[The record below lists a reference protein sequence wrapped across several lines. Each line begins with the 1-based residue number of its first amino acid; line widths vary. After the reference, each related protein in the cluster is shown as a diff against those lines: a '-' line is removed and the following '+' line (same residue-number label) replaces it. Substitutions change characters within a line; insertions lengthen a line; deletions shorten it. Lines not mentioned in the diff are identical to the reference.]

1 MSANAWDADGSGTDA
16 PSAERCSIQ
25 RLRGR
30 EAILMSKDV
39 SPASKEEI
47 KVAMNFLMDMLIM
60 YGGSQLG
67 QIYLNGYKKKYGEIP
82 DEYKDA
88 VKALME

>member
-1 MSANAWDADGSGTDA
+1 MAKPKKENGEEFTV
-16 PSAERCSIQ
+16 E
-25 RLRGR
+25 
-30 EAILMSKDV
+30 EAI
-39 SPASKEEI
+39 
-47 KVAMNFLMDMLIM
+47 NYLMDKLIV

>member
-47 KVAMNFLMDMLIM
+47 
-60 YGGSQLG
+60 
-67 QIYLNGYKKKYGEIP
+67 NGYKKKYGEIP

>member
-1 MSANAWDADGSGTDA
+1 MS
-16 PSAERCSIQ
+16 
-25 RLRGR
+25 R
-30 EAILMSKDV
+30 ES

-47 KVAMNFLMDMLIM
+47 EVAMNFLMDMLIM
-60 YGGSQLG
+60 YGGGRLG